1 MNTQDTSPFSS
12 LRLLHIQAL
21 ERRAAAQTGELR
33 ALLEQRLAELAGAY
47 ARDIETAPAI
57 DHRSPPRV
65 TPSQAPRNPLTAL
78 VEQLTGVVAR
88 DAIADS
94 ALAAAAPAPTT
105 SASAFAVLDE
115 IRQTCTKVR
124 NQSQLRQA
132 LDSAPDDAGPLNS
145 ANLVHRALTRM
156 QALSPAYLQ
165 HFIAY
170 VDALSAL
177 EPFRAQAARAEEK
190 PARGSRTGK
199 RMGTRS
205 RKRSA

>member
-1 MNTQDTSPFSS
+1 MTMQDTPPFLS

-57 DHRSPPRV
+57 DDQSPPRV

-94 ALAAAAPAPTT
+94 TLAAAAPTPTT

-190 PARGSRTGK
+190 PARGSGTGK